1 MLFSGMSCDGKRA
14 DDNKW
19 HIIERVSGKPPVQAA
34 FSVFP
39 DVYLHE

>member
-1 MLFSGMSCDGKRA
+1 MLLSGMSCDAQRA
-14 DDNKW
+14 NNNKW

-34 FSVFP
+34 FGVYP